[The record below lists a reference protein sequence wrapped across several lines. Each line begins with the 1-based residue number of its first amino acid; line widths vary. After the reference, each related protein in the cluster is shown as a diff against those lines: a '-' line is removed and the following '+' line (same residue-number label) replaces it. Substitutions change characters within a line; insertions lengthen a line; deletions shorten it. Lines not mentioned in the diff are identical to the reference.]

1 MSNLLQSKRFVL
13 RKNLIGKNTNIE
25 VSFKNGKSVTYS
37 HDKAFEIMKP
47 ALEAMNCWEKYK
59 SYTATNNVPKA
70 IRETEAIID
79 SSEPE
84 VETTTDEVVE
94 TEVEETELETAT
106 PEVAF

>member
-13 RKNLIGKNTNIE
+13 RQSLIGKDTNVE

-59 SYTATNNVPKA
+59 SYTATNNIPKVLRDTDA
-70 IRETEAIID
+70 VI
-79 SSEPE
+79 SSEDAT
-84 VETTTDEVVE
+84 V
-94 TEVEETELETAT
+94 EVEEVETAT